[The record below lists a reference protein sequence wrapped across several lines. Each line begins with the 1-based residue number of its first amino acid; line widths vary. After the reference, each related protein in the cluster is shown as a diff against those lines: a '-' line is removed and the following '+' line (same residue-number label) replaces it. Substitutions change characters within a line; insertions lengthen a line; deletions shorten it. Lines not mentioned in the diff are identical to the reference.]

1 MTLYHRKFVV
11 ALLFMKGGSFLL
23 PHKRK
28 EKVNNMQEDELK
40 YYEVIKD
47 WDFSKFEIESESLTK
62 WNFYEV
68 LNKLAT
74 KESKILDLGT
84 GGGEKVLQYFPDVAE
99 ILGIDFSEAMIKTAN
114 RNLRKSGKKN
124 VSFRVMNNLVMDAPD
139 EYFDVV
145 TARHTCIDPVQI
157 YKTLKPGGTLI
168 VRGVDQLD
176 CWELK
181 RLFGRGQA
189 YYDEKPISLIDY
201 EAILNAGFK
210 DVELVPN
217 HVREYY
223 HSPKDL
229 LILLNRTPILEDFSE
244 THSKEDLSHHEIE
257 PEIFEKYVAEHS
269 TPKGI
274 LLIRRYYGITARK
287 P

>member
-1 MTLYHRKFVV
+1 
-11 ALLFMKGGSFLL
+11 MKEIFSVKYRGE
-23 PHKRK
+23 KMK
-28 EKVNNMQEDELK
+28 EYDFYGEAKN
-40 YYEVIKD
+40 
-47 WDFSKFEIESESLTK
+47 WDFSAIRMTEESLTD
-62 WNFYEV
+62 WNMTEKIRQY
-68 LNKLAT
+68 AT
-74 KESKILDLGT
+74 NHSRILDLGT

-99 ILGIDFSEAMIKTAN
+99 ILGTDFSEAMIKTAN
-114 RNLRKSGKKN
+114 LNLRKSGKKN
-124 VSFRVMNNLVMDAPD
+124 VSFRVMNNLAMDTPD

-181 RLFGRGQA
+181 LLFGRGQA
-189 YYDEKPISLIDY
+189 YYDEKPISRIDC

-210 DVELVPN
+210 DVELVPI

-244 THSKEDLSHHEIE
+244 THPKDGLSHHEIE
-257 PEIFEKYVAEHS
+257 PEIFGKYVAEHS